1 MAKSSDVLQAPPTDA
16 VRLGGLETSIGLH
29 LRLAQLRAYDRFFD
43 AFQGVDL
50 RPGEYS
56 VLWLIHQNPGVRQG
70 QLAERLEIKAA
81 QMTKM
86 IRRFEDQGHVRRA
99 IPDEDRRAV
108 CLFLTEGGS
117 AFTLRHRAAFFGHD
131 THHYH
136 GLSEA
141 EVGQLIQLL
150 TKYTTTTKGTGQ

>member
-1 MAKSSDVLQAPPTDA
+1 MAKSSDVLQAPQVDA

-86 IRRFEDQGHVRRA
+86 IRRFEDRGHVRRV

-108 CLFLTEGGS
+108 CLFLTEVGS
-117 AFTLRHRAAFFGHD
+117 AFTLRHRDAFFGHD
-131 THHYH
+131 THYHH

-141 EVGQLIQLL
+141 EVAQLIQLL
-150 TKYTTTTKGTGQ
+150 TKYTTPTKGTGQ